1 MKEAQG
7 DSAGWK
13 QNTRLRIWSWAK
25 RWTVSWCVQSALQI
39 SLLEYGNSSF
49 QLLPGWQSLPI
60 TIDSWLR
67 RAAPLRLGRLWT
79 LVWVARMPCSTSPTW
94 RYAHHV
100 LLCNPCCRCESCMQ
114 IASNYHTVSWPLSG
128 HHTQHMPGQKLMR
141 VSAMQDGF
149 VSDIAEHVQVG
160 MQIKARV
167 INVDPGTNKVGLT
180 MRSPES
186 EEARVERQARRA
198 ERSERFGGG
207 GERAEPGDRGQA
219 PVQAR
224 MRRAPKGAARACIP
238 GQGSSPVHTAV
249 YLLMYE
255 SAVPKTMGVHWL
267 L

>member
-13 QNTRLRIWSWAK
+13 QNTRLRIWLSAK
-25 RWTVSWCVQSALQI
+25 RWTVSWCVQSSLQI
-39 SLLEYGNSSF
+39 SLLKYGEFSF

-60 TIDSWLR
+60 TISSGCAGQHHCIWGICGHWYGQQGCP
-67 RAAPLRLGRLWT
+67 APHLPHGS
-79 LVWVARMPCSTSPTW
+79 MPIVIS
-94 RYAHHV
+94 YV
-100 LLCNPCCRCESCMQ
+100 IFYCRCESCMEIGLTSCQ
-114 IASNYHTVSWPLSG
+114 AVCRLLSG
-128 HHTQHMPGQKLMR
+128 HNTQHTSGQKLMR
-141 VSAMQDGF
+141 VSAVQDGF

-167 INVDPGTNKVGLT
+167 INVDPGTSKVGLT

-207 GERAEPGDRGQA
+207 GERGELGERGQA

-238 GQGSSPVHTAV
+238 GQGSAPVHTAV
-249 YLLMYE
+249 H
-255 SAVPKTMGVHWL
+255 AHV
-267 L
+267 